1 MFTFLMRVFSEIGV
15 IAILIIFSVF
25 RLNFN

>member
-1 MFTFLMRVFSEIGV
+1 MFTFLIRVFGEIGV